1 MDSCW
6 SPYAHYRRLT
16 FLASS
21 SQAPA
26 LSAVQ
31 SVWRH
36 RPGPS
41 RGIPLAGRCP
51 STYRSPNS
59 WRSFSAR
66 PPSCGR
72 PALDRCLL
80 QALEPSRAEIGAA
93 EPVKHTLGRGQ
104 TLCHF
109 SLIGACNAYL
119 QPTLQFSPSNPTLF
133 LLCLPKPRF
142 AYSAEYVECYRHKP
156 QTADNLKCK
165 LNLRGRVVITNT
177 SRLPAEAHCTCYWQ
191 DKDGW
196 ESQVCS
202 NTVFPN
208 GGCSV
213 FKSLSA
219 QARST
224 SSPLFPCRRDIHC
237 WC

>member
-1 MDSCW
+1 MCMDGCW

-26 LSAVQ
+26 LSAAQ

-41 RGIPLAGRCP
+41 RGLPLAGRCP
-51 STYRSPNS
+51 STCRSPNS

-72 PALDRCLL
+72 PALDRCFLL

-93 EPVKHTLGRGQ
+93 EPVNHTLERGQ
-104 TLCHF
+104 TLSF

-133 LLCLPKPRF
+133 LLCLTVCLPKPFLPRF

-177 SRLPAEAHCTCYWQ
+177 SRLPALQLTAQLHLLLTRQGWVGITSLQYHCV
-191 DKDGW
+191 
-196 ESQVCS
+196 S
-202 NTVFPN
+202 
-208 GGCSV
+208 
-213 FKSLSA
+213 
-219 QARST
+219 
-224 SSPLFPCRRDIHC
+224 
-237 WC
+237 